1 MTKLTPKLEKE
12 IIQLNEE
19 RNRLIKEAEEYK
31 KQIYSQLL
39 LVDKSE
45 VSNTIQKEKKYSL
58 WERILKTLGVK

>member
-1 MTKLTPKLEKE
+1 MTKLTPQLEKE
-12 IIQLNEE
+12 ITQLNEE

-58 WERILKTLGVK
+58 WERILKTLGVR

>member
-1 MTKLTPKLEKE
+1 LEKE
-12 IIQLNEE
+12 ITQLNEE
-19 RNRLIKEAEEYK
+19 RNRLIKEAEQYK

-58 WERILKTLGVK
+58 WERILKTLGVR

>member
-1 MTKLTPKLEKE
+1 LEKE
-12 IIQLNEE
+12 ITQLNEE

-58 WERILKTLGVK
+58 WERILKTLGVR

>member
-1 MTKLTPKLEKE
+1 MTKLTPQLEKE
-12 IIQLNEE
+12 ITQLNEE
-19 RNRLIKEAEEYK
+19 RNRLIKEAEDYK

-58 WERILKTLGVK
+58 WERILKTLGVR

>member
-1 MTKLTPKLEKE
+1 MTKLTPQLEKE
-12 IIQLNEE
+12 ITQLNEE

>member
-1 MTKLTPKLEKE
+1 LEKE
-12 IIQLNEE
+12 ITQLNEE
-19 RNRLIKEAEEYK
+19 RNRLIKEAEDYK

-58 WERILKTLGVK
+58 WERILKTLGVR

>member
-1 MTKLTPKLEKE
+1 LTPQLEKE
-12 IIQLNEE
+12 ITQLNEE
-19 RNRLIKEAEEYK
+19 RNRLIKEAEDYK

-58 WERILKTLGVK
+58 WERILKTLGVR

>member
-1 MTKLTPKLEKE
+1 LEKE

-58 WERILKTLGVK
+58 WERILKTLGVR